1 MITLEQI
8 RLLDRK
14 VNQAVEMID
23 SLKRENQMLSG
34 KLESYQTKI
43 SELEVLLSG
52 LKDDQSEVEQGFQK
66 ALETLSGIEEAEAT
80 EGQSDIPSPAQEPV
94 TDEEA
99 AATDSESDAENEQE
113 DEQEEESAEL
123 DIF

>member
-43 SELEVLLSG
+43 SELEVLLSS

-66 ALETLSGIEEAEAT
+66 ALETLSGIEEDDTA
-80 EGQSDIPSPAQEPV
+80 PSPAEEP
-94 TDEEA
+94 ESIA
-99 AATDSESDAENEQE
+99 AADETVAESDDE

>member
-23 SLKRENQMLSG
+23 SLKRENRMLSG

-66 ALETLSGIEEAEAT
+66 ALETLSGIEGEEET
-80 EGQSDIPSPAQEPV
+80 PSPAEEPE
-94 TDEEA
+94 TEEA
-99 AATDSESDAENEQE
+99 AAETDTESGED

>member
-23 SLKRENQMLSG
+23 SLKTENQMLSD

-43 SELEVLLSG
+43 SELEVLLSS

-66 ALETLSGIEEAEAT
+66 ALETLSGIEEETAA
-80 EGQSDIPSPAQEPV
+80 PSPAQEPRN
-94 TDEEA
+94 DEEA
-99 AATDSESDAENEQE
+99 DETASESGED

>member
-14 VNQAVEMID
+14 VNQAVEYID
-23 SLKRENQMLSG
+23 TLKGENQMLSE
-34 KLESYQTKI
+34 KLESYQKKI
-43 SELEVLLSG
+43 SELEVLLSS

-66 ALETLSGIEEAEAT
+66 ALETLSGIDETEPEPEAKAAEPAGVEDDPEA
-80 EGQSDIPSPAQEPV
+80 
-94 TDEEA
+94 EEA
-99 AATDSESDAENEQE
+99 AP
-113 DEQEEESAEL
+113 EEEDNAEL

>member
-43 SELEVLLSG
+43 SELEVLLSS

-66 ALETLSGIEEAEAT
+66 ALETLSGIEEGEAEQNTPAPADVP
-80 EGQSDIPSPAQEPV
+80 EDVEADSDSG
-94 TDEEA
+94 DN
-99 AATDSESDAENEQE
+99 DEQE
-113 DEQEEESAEL
+113 EEEEEEESAEL